1 MTIQR
6 SIIERELVSLLADI
20 VQADPATVMP
30 DAGLA
35 DIGITSLQLVEVIFS
50 IEEKYG
56 IQISYN
62 ANEGRLES
70 VGVLLDTVVD
80 LIAAKAAQDT
90 EVGAGLGAGLGVAG
104 A

>member
-1 MTIQR
+1 MTTQR
-6 SIIERELVSLLADI
+6 SIIERELVRLLADI
-20 VQADPATVMP
+20 VQVDPATVMP
-30 DAGLA
+30 EAGLA
-35 DIGITSLQLVEVIFS
+35 DLGITSLQLVEVIFS

-56 IQISYN
+56 ISIPYN

-80 LIAAKAAQDT
+80 LIEAKAEQ
-90 EVGAGLGAGLGVAG
+90 GLGLDADLGIAR

>member
-1 MTIQR
+1 MTTQR

-20 VQADPATVMP
+20 VQVDPATVMP

-56 IQISYN
+56 ISIPYN

-80 LIAAKAAQDT
+80 LIEAKATSVD
-90 EVGAGLGAGLGVAG
+90 EFGADLGVAG